1 MRLLVAGLLWAG
13 LLSAVIVSADAADG
27 PAATSAEGSPKLA
40 VAVMVDSQTIEIRQF
55 VERLGTRTTKAK
67 PSPYSPNNGNDNT
80 QVTEVASVIETQTT
94 RMDLAWFSARRIDG
108 RPVAQK
114 LLADELRRPTAV
126 IIATQGGQLDP
137 LFIKMFKPET
147 LILRRQPNA
156 RIETPVPAPSLR

>member
-27 PAATSAEGSPKLA
+27 PAATSAEGSAKLA
-40 VAVMVDSQTIEIRQF
+40 VAVMVDSQTIELRQF
-55 VERLGTRTTKAK
+55 VERMGTRTTKAN
-67 PSPYSPNNGNDNT
+67 PSPYSPNNGNANT
-80 QVTEVASVIETQTT
+80 QFTEVATVIETQTT

-126 IIATQGGQLDP
+126 IIANGEQLDP
-137 LFIKMFKPET
+137 LFAKMFKPET
-147 LILRRQPNA
+147 VILLSPAQRSTRA
-156 RIETPVPAPSLR
+156 SYPAPSHR